1 MKYTGKYK
9 KLADQ
14 FRADGFDEAMIERF
28 IREDMERDEFERNRE
43 TTDLA
48 AYREWQ
54 SWSEARRQM
63 YLGNAF
69 CSKCRVTSFA
79 SGYTIRK
86 ARFGLIV
93 EGKCVVCGSR
103 IARCCD

>member
-1 MKYTGKYK
+1 MEYTGKYK
-9 KLADQ
+9 NLADQ
-14 FRADGFDEAMIERF
+14 FRADGCDEIMIERF
-28 IREDMERDEFERNRE
+28 IREEMERDEFERNRG

-54 SWSEARRQM
+54 SWPEARRRM

-79 SGYTIRK
+79 PGYTIRK
-86 ARFGLIV
+86 DRFGLIV
-93 EGKCVVCGSR
+93 EGKCAVCGSR